1 MHPLSSSV
9 VYLVLGFLQLCVGVL
24 SAPATARGSGKAHAD
39 VWPANSTWPDSGN
52 STASGSWN
60 STSSGS
66 WNTTS
71 PGSSTGSPTSSGGT
85 SSTYGSTPAFVIYTD
100 RATGGAVLPAVSE
113 LEGYTVVVLS
123 FLLVSGAAD
132 QAAAWAALSNDQK
145 AALKSEYNAAGISVI
160 VSAFGATDSPTSSG
174 ADPVETAN
182 TMAQWVLDNQLDG
195 IDVDYEDLAAMNARD
210 GNAEAWLVTFTQ
222 TLRKKLPKG
231 HYLLTHAPVAPWF
244 SPVFNATGAYLTVD
258 QKAGDL
264 IDWYNVQFYNQGA
277 DMYTTCYSLLTS
289 SGGDWPGSSLMEIA
303 NAGVPSSKLVIGKT
317 ATAADGATGF
327 MDPQALGVCVA
338 QAEKLGWNA
347 GIMTWEYPDADS
359 EWIKTARGSVFP
371 L

>member
-9 VYLVLGFLQLCVGVL
+9 VSLILGLLALCAGVT
-24 SAPATARGSGKAHAD
+24 SAPAPAKGSGKAHVD
-39 VWPANSTWPDSGN
+39 VWPANSTWPDTGN
-52 STASGSWN
+52 STSPGPWNTTSPSTGN
-60 STSSGS
+60 STSSG
-66 WNTTS
+66 
-71 PGSSTGSPTSSGGT
+71 GGG

-100 RATGGAVLPAVSE
+100 KATGGDVLPAVSE

-123 FLLVSGAAD
+123 FLLISGAAD
-132 QAAAWAALSNDQK
+132 QAAAWAALSDTQK
-145 AALKSEYNAAGISVI
+145 AAIKSEYNAAGISVV
-160 VSAFGATDSPTSSG
+160 VSAFGATDAPTSSG

-210 GNAEAWLVTFTQ
+210 GGAEAWLVSFTQ
-222 TLRKKLPKG
+222 TLRNKLPKG

-277 DMYTTCYSLLTS
+277 DIYTTCDSLLTS

-303 NAGVPSSKLVIGKT
+303 DAGVPLDKLVIGKT

-327 MDPQALGVCVA
+327 MDVQALGVCVA
-338 QAEKLGWNA
+338 QAKKLGWNA
-347 GIMTWEYPDADS
+347 GLMTWQYPDADS
-359 EWIKTARGSVFP
+359 EWIKAARGSVFP